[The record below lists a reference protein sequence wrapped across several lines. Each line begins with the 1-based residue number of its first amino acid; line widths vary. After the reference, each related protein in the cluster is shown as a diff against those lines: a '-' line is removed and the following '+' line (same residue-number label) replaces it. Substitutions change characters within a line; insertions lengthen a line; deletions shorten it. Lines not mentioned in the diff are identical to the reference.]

1 MAIRFNIQQA
11 DKPGMNVSTITNR
24 RAAQRQTEAM
34 RDKVFAKYQ
43 SLVGTIYKN
52 SLAARRAASAELRDK
67 DKHPEYWDED
77 AEPRKP
83 LNLSS
88 TCFAKAI
95 PSAGGVFLFFRSN
108 PEKAYFYP
116 CAGTTAATAKRV
128 ENLLTADSIGRH
140 YLNEWGAKNGARRM
154 TNSKT
159 GGVYYQFKGGKKSTP
174 AQLRTF
180 SDKMLKSSGNK
191 VSVRL

>member
-1 MAIRFNIQQA
+1 MAILFDIHGA
-11 DKPGMNVSTITNR
+11 SKPGMNNYTLRNR

-43 SLVGTIYKN
+43 SLVGTVYKN

-67 DKHPEYWDED
+67 DKHPEYWNED
-77 AEPRKP
+77 THPRKP

-95 PSAGGVFLFFRSN
+95 PSAGGVFLYFRSN

-116 CAGTTAATAKRV
+116 SGGTTAETAKRV
-128 ENLLTADSIGRH
+128 ENLLTQPSIGRA
-140 YLNEWGAKNGARRM
+140 YLNYWGAQNGARRM

-159 GGVYYQFKGGKKSTP
+159 GGVYYQFKGGKKATP

-191 VSVRL
+191 VSVKL